1 MTFSNAAK
9 IVLDDN
15 IVMAIQSRNLENII
29 DGGGDQ
35 MAGYYFCLAGSCS
48 GMTVT
53 NNAAIGIEAGAFYT
67 PSHACGEEDTQTI
80 FRGNSAHS
88 IGGVGHQQ
96 FVQPVPQ
103 EHLEVRRTFVP
114 NKIYNYIPVG
124 SSVTESHTENTHPPH
139 NEEAYEVLLK
149 EYEKLYDKFKK

>member
-1 MTFSNAAK
+1 MNVRTENPRRVEHQPDVHFNYVSN
-9 IVLDDN
+9 
-15 IVMAIQSRNLENII
+15 QSR
-29 DGGGDQ
+29 
-35 MAGYYFCLAGSCS
+35 S
-48 GMTVT
+48 
-53 NNAAIGIEAGAFYT
+53 
-67 PSHACGEEDTQTI
+67 PSPI
-80 FRGNSAHS
+80 NYVP
-88 IGGVGHQQ
+88 INHQQ

-149 EYEKLYDKFKK
+149 EYEKLYDKFQK